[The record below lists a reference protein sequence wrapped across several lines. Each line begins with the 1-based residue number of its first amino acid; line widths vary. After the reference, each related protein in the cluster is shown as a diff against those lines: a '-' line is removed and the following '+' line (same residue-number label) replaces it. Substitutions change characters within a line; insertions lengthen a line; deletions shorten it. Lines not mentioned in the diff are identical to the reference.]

1 MAGTRGPG
9 AIRPPRRPDSP
20 YPPAPRL
27 VPFLAPGGSRARSPP
42 RCSSQAVGELDLPA
56 SRGCC
61 AAAATLAAAAL
72 RRSGGLRGGGASRA
86 PGRVRGGG
94 RGGRLPYLPRP
105 VPDPWGRVTAGAL
118 PYLPGA
124 AQTLSGSGERRD
136 LITYLSEVAW
146 FPPPT
151 PPPALRERGGL
162 HKFPKGARACSGMGW
177 VAAAEWEAYI
187 FSWGWGCDAEFT
199 IFLQDLALARGA
211 GKGPVIAAGRAHDR
225 AGILRGRVPYGGR
238 GGVPGGRS
246 RPGHPPPGGG
256 AAAPL
261 PAVWPDLR
269 PAAQPGAAPEG
280 ARRGGPRS
288 RLRVPG
294 VRQGLQR
301 QAQPRGASA
310 HPHGRAA
317 LPLPRVRA
325 LLQPQAEPAHAPAHP
340 QRREAAP
347 VRAVRPL
354 LPRAAL
360 PAQPPAHPRAHAR
373 AAPAPP
379 RRLRGAQALLLR
391 PLWQE
396 LRARGLAEDPPAQ
409 PRPRARGS
417 GGPFRPRA
425 LIRTEPAAAADCFP
439 PQSRICDPWR
449 CRCAGAPSLDGIL
462 GDREGW
468 LGRGEALKR
477 SGPLPGL
484 GRRLPLIL
492 QDPPGGCTRL
502 LWAPVLVFLH
512 RHTQLRAGLRF
523 QADAWASPPCGQQ
536 GK

>member
-27 VPFLAPGGSRARSPP
+27 VPCLAPGGSRARSPP

-136 LITYLSEVAW
+136 LITYLS
-146 FPPPT
+146 
-151 PPPALRERGGL
+151 G
-162 HKFPKGARACSGMGW
+162 
-177 VAAAEWEAYI
+177 
-187 FSWGWGCDAEFT
+187 
-199 IFLQDLALARGA
+199 
-211 GKGPVIAAGRAHDR
+211 GPVIAAGRAHDR

-347 VRAVRPL
+347 VRAVWPL

-449 CRCAGAPSLDGIL
+449 CRWAGAPSLDGIL

-512 RHTQLRAGLRF
+512 RHTQLRAE
-523 QADAWASPPCGQQ
+523 PCGFSGISCPLPAARMWLLQC
-536 GK
+536 GLVLSGGD